1 MPKRSGGLRLATR
14 KKLAKRIREHGKIK
28 IRSFLQ
34 SFNSGDRVQII
45 IEPAYHKGMPFRRF
59 FGKTG
64 TIIDKRGKC
73 YIVKIKDGEKEKT
86 VISRPEH
93 LKEI

>member
-1 MPKRSGGLRLATR
+1 MVQKSKGPRRRTRDLLSFKAREKVPINEYLREFEIGSKVVLSPTPSSYKGL
-14 KKLAKRIREHGKIK
+14 
-28 IRSFLQ
+28 
-34 SFNSGDRVQII
+34 
-45 IEPAYHKGMPFRRF
+45 PFRRF

-93 LKEI
+93 LKAI

>member
-1 MPKRSGGLRLATR
+1 L
-14 KKLAKRIREHGKIK
+14 
-28 IRSFLQ
+28 
-34 SFNSGDRVQII
+34 
-45 IEPAYHKGMPFRRF
+45 PFRRF

-93 LKEI
+93 LKAI